1 MAENVDTSQLEG
13 SLKTISRKFRC
24 ITIRKESENNMKR
37 YFGIFCAAVMLF
49 ALMAVPMASA
59 ESAAQQKEVNTTI
72 DLDSM
77 NELPSGEVSAPYA
90 VWTACGEASTAAP
103 YSLVADD
110 NGGKMVKYTLTG
122 DPIMRHILAFNVT
135 AVPYSSVSVTFR
147 TKTDETLRPLI
158 EAYSPT
164 TGKRLGYMN
173 TAKNTEFT
181 TYTFNFMMNADSSA
195 VVKIALGNSLEK
207 GAESGKSYAGTAFL
221 DDISVVTSPYNLI
234 IMKPGETVQAT
245 GGMSYPIG
253 VSGNGNT
260 AIDKSGTPTG
270 YYTIEEDGGLPVF
283 HYKNNNKVLSG
294 GPNFI
299 LDFGYDLPADTVFHF
314 DFAAKMPVDPAGA
327 NDLRIKFYAVGSGN
341 NTIGA
346 CLPDSDI
353 SPSDWETLGLFSDS
367 GFFHTATNSLRMGM
381 SKDGA
386 SLFKSYQSA
395 SLKLTAP
402 AGTRYIR
409 VQFALGESVDR
420 SAKGEFYIKNPRLYL
435 PETQAIVNANDFY
448 STGVLS
454 DTVINVAQL
463 DLADQGFTVTSKNNP
478 VSTLLLNDKSLLP
491 GSDYTVTSESSDAQ
505 SVYTVKFSAAAAK
518 AVKENDIIKVQM
530 ADGTVLNIAV
540 VRSFTGFA
548 KSISVKDKNG
558 NNLLTDY
565 VATKNDYTISTTS
578 ETISLNVAAMED
590 NTTIQ
595 VNGEAYTADK
605 SYALTEGDNTFVIT
619 LLVED
624 EVTGTYTVKVTK
636 TKESVPGPSTGAA
649 SAWGSIAILAAATLP
664 VLALTCKRKNK
675 RSL

>member
-1 MAENVDTSQLEG
+1 MGGLPMDMIALNTIFRHIILERGLENH
-13 SLKTISRKFRC
+13 
-24 ITIRKESENNMKR
+24 MKKH
-37 YFGIFCAAVMLF
+37 FGIFCAAVILF
-49 ALMAVPMASA
+49 ALMAVPMVSA
-59 ESAAQQKEVNTTI
+59 EGVAQQKEVNTTI

-77 NELPSGEVSAPYA
+77 TELPFGEASTPYA
-90 VWTACGEASTAAP
+90 VWTACGETSTAAP

-122 DPIMRHILAFNVT
+122 DPIMRHVLAFNVT
-135 AVPYSSVSVTFR
+135 AVPYSSVSITFR
-147 TKTDETLRPLI
+147 TKTDGTLRPLI
-158 EAYSPT
+158 EAYSST

-195 VVKIALGNSLEK
+195 VVKVALGNSLET
-207 GAESGKSYAGTAFL
+207 GAENGKSYAGTAFL

-245 GGMSYPIG
+245 GGMSYPVG

-260 AIDKSGTPTG
+260 AIDANGTPTG

-283 HYKNNNKVLSG
+283 HYKNNDKVLSG
-294 GPNFI
+294 SPNFI
-299 LDFGYDLPADTVFHF
+299 LDFGYDLAEDTVFHF

-353 SPSDWETLGLFSDS
+353 APTDWEALGLFSDS

-386 SLFKSYQSA
+386 TLFKSYKSA
-395 SLKLTAP
+395 SLKLIAP

-409 VQFALGESVDR
+409 MQFALGESADR
-420 SAKGEFYIKNPRLYL
+420 SAKGEFYIKDPRLYL

-448 STGVLS
+448 SAGVLS
-454 DTVINVAQL
+454 DTVINVAQF
-463 DLADQGFTVTSKNNP
+463 DLAGQGFTVTSKNNP
-478 VSTLLLNDKSLLP
+478 VSTLLLNDDSLLP
-491 GSDYTVTSESSDAQ
+491 GSDYTLTSEISDAQ
-505 SVYTVKFSAAAAK
+505 AVYTIKFSETAAET
-518 AVKENDIIKVQM
+518 VKEKDIIKVQM

-540 VRSFTGFA
+540 VKSFTGLA

-578 ETISLNVAAMED
+578 ETVSLDVAVMEE
-590 NTTIQ
+590 NNTIQ
-595 VNGEAYTADK
+595 INGEAYTAGK
-605 SYALTEGDNTFVIT
+605 NYTLTEGVNTFVIT
-619 LLVED
+619 LLDEG

-636 TKESVPGPSTGAA
+636 NKESATNPSTGVAGA
-649 SAWGSIAILAAATLP
+649 CASIAILAAGTLP
-664 VLALTCKRKNK
+664 VLTLTRKRKK
-675 RSL
+675 